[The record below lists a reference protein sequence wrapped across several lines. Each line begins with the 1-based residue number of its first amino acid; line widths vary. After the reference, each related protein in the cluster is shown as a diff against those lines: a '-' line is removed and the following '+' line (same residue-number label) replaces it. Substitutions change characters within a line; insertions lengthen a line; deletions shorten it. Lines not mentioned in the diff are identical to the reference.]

1 MQEEPHQRKPQPQLM
16 EAMEQ
21 LPNPNIMIEHEGTA
35 TSLDRTIGCCMV
47 LSIPCLMISLCVYDK
62 IKHMLNW

>member
-1 MQEEPHQRKPQPQLM
+1 MQEPHQRNPNPRAM

-21 LPNPNIMIEHEGTA
+21 LQNPEALVEHEGKA
-35 TSLDRTIGCCMV
+35 TSIDRTIGCCMV
-47 LSIPCLMISLCVYDK
+47 LSIPCFMISVIIYDK